1 MSRVRPLPDRWSE
14 LLRCSRLNRRADILS
29 PASFH
34 AHAASQLVFDGSFG
48 RRIFRPKCPR
58 PTGFLMTPYLRLTD
72 AQWQASEPHLPRQR
86 SGPGHQNDRE
96 TVTAFL
102 FAQAA
107 GVSLDCLP
115 DCGFPNPLSLRTT
128 WQRWRARGEI
138 GAVLQA
144 GRTAQERMRRQ
155 YEARIRDLSLRPPRV
170 DRPTTIGHR
179 SKTMPRWTHVR
190 AA

>member
-1 MSRVRPLPDRWSE
+1 M
-14 LLRCSRLNRRADILS
+14 
-29 PASFH
+29 
-34 AHAASQLVFDGSFG
+34 
-48 RRIFRPKCPR
+48 
-58 PTGFLMTPYLRLTD
+58 
-72 AQWQASEPHLPRQR
+72 
-86 SGPGHQNDRE
+86 
-96 TVTAFL
+96 TAFL

-107 GVSLDCLP
+107 GVSLDCFP

-144 GRTAQERMRRQ
+144 GWKAQECMRRQ
-155 YEARIRDLSLRPPRV
+155 YEARIRDLSLRPPCV

-190 AA
+190 GA